1 MIFKQDVLKTTD
13 FDSIRLRLASPPAI
27 RRWSYGQVEKPE
39 TINYRTQKPEK
50 SWLVCRKRFSGRPK
64 TGNVIVA
71 NTKNSLQRNRL

>member
-50 SWLVCRKRFSGRPK
+50 SGLFAEDFRAVQRLGMLLWQIQKIRYKGR
-64 TGNVIVA
+64 
-71 NTKNSLQRNRL
+71 L